1 MKEIIEILTK
11 RKETISTME
20 SCTGGMVANEITN
33 IPGASEVFQ
42 LGIVSYSNHM
52 KEKYGIDSKIIDQYT
67 VYSMEV
73 AKEMARLATVNGES
87 DYGVGITGTLNR
99 QDPNNPTDKM
109 NMVYFAIYDQKEDTY
124 IEQTMSVSSFD
135 RVENKKM
142 IMRLLVMRLKD
153 YLIKSKVIV

>member
-1 MKEIIEILTK
+1 MKEIVELLIQ

-33 IPGASEVFQ
+33 IPGASEIFQ

-52 KEKYGIDSKIIDQYT
+52 KEKYGMDPSIIEKYT

-109 NMVYFAIYDQKEDTY
+109 NMVYFAIYDKKEDLY
-124 IEQTMSVSSFD
+124 LEQTLSVSSLD
-135 RVENKKM
+135 RVENKG
-142 IMRLLVMRLKD
+142 LVMRL
-153 YLIKSKVIV
+153 IVMKLKECLNK

>member
-52 KEKYGIDSKIIDQYT
+52 KEKYGMDSKIIDQYT

-109 NMVYFAIYDQKEDTY
+109 NMVYFAIYDKEEDTY

-142 IMRLLVMRLKD
+142 IMRLLVMRLKT
-153 YLIKSKVIV
+153 LLEGK

>member
-1 MKEIIEILTK
+1 MKEIIDILINK
-11 RKETISTME
+11 KQTISVME

-52 KEKYGIDSKIIDQYT
+52 KEKYGIDSKLIETYT

-99 QDPNNPTDKM
+99 QDLNNPTDKM
-109 NMVYFAIYDQKEDTY
+109 NMVYFAIYDKNKNIY
-124 IEQTMSVSSFD
+124 VEQTLSVSSLD
-135 RVENKKM
+135 REENKKL
-142 IMRLLVMRLKD
+142 ILRLLTMKLSNYLKE
-153 YLIKSKVIV
+153 K

>member
-52 KEKYGIDSKIIDQYT
+52 KEKYGMDSKIIDQYT

-124 IEQTMSVSSFD
+124 IEQTMSVSSLD

-153 YLIKSKVIV
+153 YLKQK

>member
-1 MKEIIEILTK
+1 MMKEIVELLIQ

-33 IPGASEVFQ
+33 IPGASEIFQ

-52 KEKYGIDSKIIDQYT
+52 KEKYGMDPSIIEKYT

-73 AKEMARLATVNGES
+73 AREMARLATVNGES
-87 DYGVGITGTLNR
+87 DYGIGITGTLNR

-109 NMVYFAIYDQKEDTY
+109 NMVYFAIYDKKEDLY
-124 IEQTMSVSSFD
+124 LEQTLSVSSLD
-135 RVENKKM
+135 RVENKG
-142 IMRLLVMRLKD
+142 LVMRL
-153 YLIKSKVIV
+153 IVMKLKECLNK

>member
-52 KEKYGIDSKIIDQYT
+52 KEKYGMDSKIIDQYT

-99 QDPNNPTDKM
+99 QDPNNPTDRM
-109 NMVYFAIYDQKEDTY
+109 NMVYFAIYDQKEDAY

-153 YLIKSKVIV
+153 YLNQK

>member
-52 KEKYGIDSKIIDQYT
+52 KEKYGMDSKIIDQYT
-67 VYSMEV
+67 VYSIEV

-99 QDPNNPTDKM
+99 QDPNNPTDRM
-109 NMVYFAIYDQKEDTY
+109 NMVYFAIYDKEEDTY

-142 IMRLLVMRLKD
+142 IMRLLVMRLKT
-153 YLIKSKVIV
+153 LLEGK

>member
-52 KEKYGIDSKIIDQYT
+52 KEKYGMDSKIIDQYT

-109 NMVYFAIYDQKEDTY
+109 NMVYFTIYDQKEDTY

-153 YLIKSKVIV
+153 YLNQK

>member
-52 KEKYGIDSKIIDQYT
+52 KEKYGMDSKIIDQYT

-87 DYGVGITGTLNR
+87 DYGIGITGTLNR

-109 NMVYFAIYDQKEDTY
+109 NMVYFAIYDKEEDTY

-142 IMRLLVMRLKD
+142 IMRLLVMRLKT
-153 YLIKSKVIV
+153 LLEGK

>member
-33 IPGASEVFQ
+33 IPGVSEVFQ

-52 KEKYGIDSKIIDQYT
+52 KEKYGMDSKIIDQYT

-73 AKEMARLATVNGES
+73 AKEMARLATINGES
-87 DYGVGITGTLNR
+87 DYGIGITGTLNR
-99 QDPNNPTDKM
+99 QDPNNPTDRM

-124 IEQTMSVSSFD
+124 IEQTMSVSLFD

-142 IMRLLVMRLKD
+142 IMKLLVMRLKT
-153 YLIKSKVIV
+153 LLEGK

>member
-1 MKEIIEILTK
+1 MMKEIVELLIQ

-33 IPGASEVFQ
+33 IPGASEIFQ

-52 KEKYGIDSKIIDQYT
+52 KEKYGMDPSIIEKYT
-67 VYSMEV
+67 IYSMEV
-73 AKEMARLATVNGES
+73 AREMARLATVNGES

-109 NMVYFAIYDQKEDTY
+109 NMVYFAIYDKKEDLY
-124 IEQTMSVSSFD
+124 LEQTLSVSSLD
-135 RVENKKM
+135 RVENKG
-142 IMRLLVMRLKD
+142 LVMRL
-153 YLIKSKVIV
+153 IVMKLKECLNK

>member
-1 MKEIIEILTK
+1 MKEIIDILINK
-11 RKETISTME
+11 KQTISVME

-52 KEKYGIDSKIIDQYT
+52 KEKYGIDSKLIETYT

-109 NMVYFAIYDQKEDTY
+109 NMVYFAIYDKNKNIY
-124 IEQTMSVSSFD
+124 VEQTLSVSSLD
-135 RVENKKM
+135 REDNKKL
-142 IMRLLVMRLKD
+142 ILRLLTMKLSSYLKE
-153 YLIKSKVIV
+153 K

>member
-52 KEKYGIDSKIIDQYT
+52 KEKYGIDSKIIEQYT

-73 AKEMARLATVNGES
+73 AKEMAKLATINGES
-87 DYGVGITGTLNR
+87 DYGIGITGTLNR
-99 QDPNNPTDKM
+99 QDPNNPTDRM
-109 NMVYFAIYDQKEDTY
+109 NMVYFAIYDKEEDTY

-142 IMRLLVMRLKD
+142 IMKLLVMRLKD
-153 YLIKSKVIV
+153 YLKQK

>member
-52 KEKYGIDSKIIDQYT
+52 KEKYGMDSKIIDQYT

-142 IMRLLVMRLKD
+142 IMRLLVMRLKT
-153 YLIKSKVIV
+153 LLKGK

>member
-52 KEKYGIDSKIIDQYT
+52 KEKYGMDSKIIDQYT

-109 NMVYFAIYDQKEDTY
+109 NMVYFAIYDQKKDTY

-135 RVENKKM
+135 RVKNKKM
-142 IMRLLVMRLKD
+142 IMRLLVMRLKT
-153 YLIKSKVIV
+153 LLEGK

>member
-1 MKEIIEILTK
+1 MMKEIVELLIQ
-11 RKETISTME
+11 RKKTISTME

-33 IPGASEVFQ
+33 IPGASEIFQ

-52 KEKYGIDSKIIDQYT
+52 KEKYGMDLSIIEKYT

-73 AKEMARLATVNGES
+73 AREMARLATVNGES

-109 NMVYFAIYDQKEDTY
+109 NMVYFAIYDKKEDRY
-124 IEQTMSVSSFD
+124 LEQTLSVSSLD
-135 RVENKKM
+135 RVENKG
-142 IMRLLVMRLKD
+142 LVMRL
-153 YLIKSKVIV
+153 IVMKLKECLNK

>member
-1 MKEIIEILTK
+1 MKEIIKILTK

-52 KEKYGIDSKIIDQYT
+52 KEKYGMDSKIIDQYT

-109 NMVYFAIYDQKEDTY
+109 NMVYFAIYDKKEDRY

-142 IMRLLVMRLKD
+142 IMRLLVMRLKT
-153 YLIKSKVIV
+153 LLEGK

>member
-1 MKEIIEILTK
+1 MKEIVELLIQ

-33 IPGASEVFQ
+33 IPGASEIFQ

-52 KEKYGIDSKIIDQYT
+52 KEKYGMDPSIIEKYT

-73 AKEMARLATVNGES
+73 AREMARLATVNGES

-109 NMVYFAIYDQKEDTY
+109 NMVYFAIYDKKEDQY
-124 IEQTMSVSSFD
+124 LEQTLSVSSLD
-135 RVENKKM
+135 RVENKG
-142 IMRLLVMRLKD
+142 LVMRL
-153 YLIKSKVIV
+153 IVMKLKECLNK

>member
-1 MKEIIEILTK
+1 MKEIVELLIQ

-33 IPGASEVFQ
+33 IPGASEIFQ

-52 KEKYGIDSKIIDQYT
+52 KEKYGMDPSIIEKYT

-73 AKEMARLATVNGES
+73 AREMARLATVNGES
-87 DYGVGITGTLNR
+87 DYGIGITGTLNR

-109 NMVYFAIYDQKEDTY
+109 NMVYFAIYDKKEDLY
-124 IEQTMSVSSFD
+124 LEQTLSVSSLD
-135 RVENKKM
+135 RVENKG
-142 IMRLLVMRLKD
+142 LVMRL
-153 YLIKSKVIV
+153 IVMKLKECLNK

>member
-52 KEKYGIDSKIIDQYT
+52 KEKYGMDSKIIDQYT

-109 NMVYFAIYDQKEDTY
+109 NMVYFAIYDQKEDAY

-142 IMRLLVMRLKD
+142 IMKLLVMRLKT
-153 YLIKSKVIV
+153 LLEGK

>member
-52 KEKYGIDSKIIDQYT
+52 KEKYGMDSKIIDQYT

-109 NMVYFAIYDQKEDTY
+109 NMVYFAIYDKEEDTY

-153 YLIKSKVIV
+153 YLNQK

>member
-1 MKEIIEILTK
+1 MKEIIDILINK
-11 RKETISTME
+11 KQTISVME

-52 KEKYGIDSKIIDQYT
+52 KEKYGMDSKLIETYT

-73 AKEMARLATVNGES
+73 AKEMARLATINGES

-109 NMVYFAIYDQKEDTY
+109 NMVYFAIYDKNKNIY
-124 IEQTMSVSSFD
+124 VEQTLSVSSLD
-135 RVENKKM
+135 REENKKL
-142 IMRLLVMRLKD
+142 ILRLLTMKLSSYLKE
-153 YLIKSKVIV
+153 K

>member
-52 KEKYGIDSKIIDQYT
+52 KEKYGIDSKIIEQYT

-73 AKEMARLATVNGES
+73 AKEMARLATINGES

-99 QDPNNPTDKM
+99 QDPNNPTDRM
-109 NMVYFAIYDQKEDTY
+109 NMVYFAIYDKEEDTY

-142 IMRLLVMRLKD
+142 IMKLLVMRLKD
-153 YLIKSKVIV
+153 YLKQK

>member
-1 MKEIIEILTK
+1 MKEIIKILTK

-52 KEKYGIDSKIIDQYT
+52 KEKYGMDSKIIDQYT

-73 AKEMARLATVNGES
+73 AKEMARLATINGES

-109 NMVYFAIYDQKEDTY
+109 NMVYFAIYDKKEDRY

-142 IMRLLVMRLKD
+142 IMRLLVMRLKT
-153 YLIKSKVIV
+153 LLEGK

>member
-109 NMVYFAIYDQKEDTY
+109 NMVYFAIYDKEEDTY

-142 IMRLLVMRLKD
+142 IMKLLVMRLKT
-153 YLIKSKVIV
+153 LLEGK

>member
-99 QDPNNPTDKM
+99 QDPNNPTDRM
-109 NMVYFAIYDQKEDTY
+109 NMVYFAIYDKEEDIY

-142 IMRLLVMRLKD
+142 IMRLLVMRLKT
-153 YLIKSKVIV
+153 LLEGK

>member
-52 KEKYGIDSKIIDQYT
+52 KEKYGMDSKIIDQYT

-87 DYGVGITGTLNR
+87 DYGIGITGTLNR

-109 NMVYFAIYDQKEDTY
+109 NMVYFAIYDKEEDTY
-124 IEQTMSVSSFD
+124 IKQTMSVSSFD

-142 IMRLLVMRLKD
+142 IMRLLVMRLKT
-153 YLIKSKVIV
+153 LLEGK

>member
-1 MKEIIEILTK
+1 
-11 RKETISTME
+11 
-20 SCTGGMVANEITN
+20 
-33 IPGASEVFQ
+33 
-42 LGIVSYSNHM
+42 M
-52 KEKYGIDSKIIDQYT
+52 KEKYGMDSKIIDQYT

-99 QDPNNPTDKM
+99 QDSNNPTDKM
-109 NMVYFAIYDQKEDTY
+109 NMVYFAIYDKEEDTY

-153 YLIKSKVIV
+153 YLKQK

>member
-33 IPGASEVFQ
+33 ILGASEVFQ

-52 KEKYGIDSKIIDQYT
+52 KEKYGMDSKIIDQYT

-99 QDPNNPTDKM
+99 QDPNNPTDRM
-109 NMVYFAIYDQKEDTY
+109 NMVYFAIYDKEEDTY

-142 IMRLLVMRLKD
+142 IMRLLVMRLKT
-153 YLIKSKVIV
+153 LLEGK

>member
-1 MKEIIEILTK
+1 MMKEIVELLIQ

-33 IPGASEVFQ
+33 IPGASEIFQ

-52 KEKYGIDSKIIDQYT
+52 KEKYGMDPSIIEKYT

-73 AKEMARLATVNGES
+73 AREMARLANVNGES

-109 NMVYFAIYDQKEDTY
+109 NMVYFAIYDKKEDTY

-142 IMRLLVMRLKD
+142 IMRLLVMRLRTLLEGK
-153 YLIKSKVIV
+153 

>member
-52 KEKYGIDSKIIDQYT
+52 KEKYGMDSKIIDQY
-67 VYSMEV
+67 
-73 AKEMARLATVNGES
+73 ES

-124 IEQTMSVSSFD
+124 IEQTMSVSSLD

-153 YLIKSKVIV
+153 YLNQK

>member
-52 KEKYGIDSKIIDQYT
+52 KEKYGMDSKIIDQYT

-153 YLIKSKVIV
+153 YLNQK

>member
-1 MKEIIEILTK
+1 MMKEIVELLIQ

-33 IPGASEVFQ
+33 IPGASEIFQ

-52 KEKYGIDSKIIDQYT
+52 KEKYGMDPSIIEKYT

-73 AKEMARLATVNGES
+73 AREMARLATVNGES

-99 QDPNNPTDKM
+99 QDPNNSTDKM
-109 NMVYFAIYDQKEDTY
+109 NMVYSAIYDKKEDLY
-124 IEQTMSVSSFD
+124 LEQTLSVSSLD
-135 RVENKKM
+135 RVENKG
-142 IMRLLVMRLKD
+142 LVMRL
-153 YLIKSKVIV
+153 IVMKLKECLNK

>member
-99 QDPNNPTDKM
+99 QDPNNPTDRM
-109 NMVYFAIYDQKEDTY
+109 NMVYFAIYDKEEDTY

-153 YLIKSKVIV
+153 YLNQK

>member
-1 MKEIIEILTK
+1 MKEIIDILINK
-11 RKETISTME
+11 KQTISVME

-52 KEKYGIDSKIIDQYT
+52 KEKYGIDSKLIETYT

-87 DYGVGITGTLNR
+87 DYGVGITGMLNR

-109 NMVYFAIYDQKEDTY
+109 NMVYFAIYDKNKNIY
-124 IEQTMSVSSFD
+124 VEQTLSVSSLD
-135 RVENKKM
+135 REENKKL
-142 IMRLLVMRLKD
+142 ILRLLTMKLSSYLKE
-153 YLIKSKVIV
+153 K

>member
-1 MKEIIEILTK
+1 MKEIIDILINK
-11 RKETISTME
+11 KQTISVME

-52 KEKYGIDSKIIDQYT
+52 KEKYGIDSKLIETYT

-87 DYGVGITGTLNR
+87 DYGIGITGTLNR

-109 NMVYFAIYDQKEDTY
+109 NMVYFAIYDKNKNIY
-124 IEQTMSVSSFD
+124 VEQTLSVSSLD
-135 RVENKKM
+135 REENKKL
-142 IMRLLVMRLKD
+142 ILRLLTMKLSSYLKE
-153 YLIKSKVIV
+153 K

>member
-1 MKEIIEILTK
+1 MKEIIDILINK
-11 RKETISTME
+11 KQTISVME

-52 KEKYGIDSKIIDQYT
+52 KEKYGIDSKFIETYT

-109 NMVYFAIYDQKEDTY
+109 NMVYFAIYDKNKNIY
-124 IEQTMSVSSFD
+124 VEQTLSVSSLD
-135 RVENKKM
+135 REENKKL
-142 IMRLLVMRLKD
+142 ILRLLTMKLSSYLKE
-153 YLIKSKVIV
+153 K

>member
-1 MKEIIEILTK
+1 MKEIIDILINK
-11 RKETISTME
+11 KQTISVME

-52 KEKYGIDSKIIDQYT
+52 KEKYGIDSKLIETYT

-99 QDPNNPTDKM
+99 QDPNNHTDKM
-109 NMVYFAIYDQKEDTY
+109 NMVYFAIYDKNKNIY
-124 IEQTMSVSSFD
+124 VEQTLSVSSLD
-135 RVENKKM
+135 REENKKL
-142 IMRLLVMRLKD
+142 ILRLLTMKLSSYLKE
-153 YLIKSKVIV
+153 K

>member
-1 MKEIIEILTK
+1 MKDIIEILTN

-52 KEKYGIDSKIIDQYT
+52 KEKYGMDSKIIDQYT

-87 DYGVGITGTLNR
+87 DYGIGITGTLNR

-109 NMVYFAIYDQKEDTY
+109 NMVYFAIYDQKEDKY

-153 YLIKSKVIV
+153 YLKQK